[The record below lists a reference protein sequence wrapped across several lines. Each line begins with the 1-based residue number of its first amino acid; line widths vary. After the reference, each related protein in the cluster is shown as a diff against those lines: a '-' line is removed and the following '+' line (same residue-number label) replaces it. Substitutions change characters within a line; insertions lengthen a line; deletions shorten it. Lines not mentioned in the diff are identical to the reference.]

1 MEKAL
6 RNELNQIPQITN
18 KIYPLNAPK
27 GKKAPYLVYISYSR
41 PMKDLDGTKSDINSD
56 VLLNIFSDSY
66 SEMKDL
72 TKKVKK
78 LIDTFLFRNI
88 GEQGPY
94 IEDLTIEKITET
106 YESELELY
114 RGIIPFNICY
124 KEE

>member
-6 RNELNQIPQITN
+6 RNELNKIPEITN
-18 KIYPLNAPK
+18 KVYPMNAPK
-27 GKKAPYLVYISYSR
+27 GKKTPYLVYISYSK

-56 VLLNIFSDSY
+56 ILLNVFSESY
-66 SEMKDL
+66 SEMKNL

-78 LIDTFLFRNI
+78 LIETFPYRNI
-88 GEQGPY
+88 GEHGPY
-94 IEDLTIEKITET
+94 IDDLTIERTTET